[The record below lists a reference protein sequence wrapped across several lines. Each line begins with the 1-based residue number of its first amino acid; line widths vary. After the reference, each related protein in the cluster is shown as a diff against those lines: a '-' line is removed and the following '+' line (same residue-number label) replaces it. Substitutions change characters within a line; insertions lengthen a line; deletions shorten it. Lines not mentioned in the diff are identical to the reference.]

1 MERVRIVTAN
11 VNGVRA
17 AARKGLVALLSD
29 LGPDL
34 VCLQETRAFAE
45 QVPPLLEGYR
55 GHWHP
60 AERAGYSGVGVLV
73 REGGPFDE
81 ATVEDGLGVPEVDA
95 EGRLQHVRLGDLSVL
110 NAYAPS
116 GTMGDARQTV
126 KMTVLGYLTDL
137 VARLL
142 AEGREVL
149 LVGDLNVAHQE
160 VDLTNWRSNQKTS
173 GFLPEER
180 AWFGDLLDRG
190 LHDVVRDLAGPDTPV
205 YTWWSSRS
213 GARARNVG
221 WRLDHQLA
229 SRALAGRARTF
240 EVRREPV
247 VSDHAPLLVAY
258 DAE

>member
-1 MERVRIVTAN
+1 MACVRIVTAN

-17 AARKGLVALLSD
+17 AARKGLPNLLTD
-29 LGPDL
+29 LAADL
-34 VCLQETRAFAE
+34 VCLQETRAFAA

-55 GHWHP
+55 SHWHA
-60 AERAGYSGVGVLV
+60 AERAGYSGVGLLV

-81 ATVEDGLGVPEVDA
+81 ATVEDGIGVPEVDA
-95 EGRLQHVRLGDLSVL
+95 EGRLQHVRLGSLSVL
-110 NAYAPS
+110 NAYVPS
-116 GTMGDARQTV
+116 GTTGDARQAV
-126 KMTVLGYLTDL
+126 KMAVLARLTDL
-137 VARLL
+137 VDRLL
-142 AEGREVL
+142 AQGREVL
-149 LVGDLNVAHQE
+149 LVGDLNVAHQN

-180 AWFGDLLDRG
+180 AWFGDLLGRG
-190 LHDVVRDLAGPDTPV
+190 LRDVVRELAGPDTAV
-205 YTWWSSRS
+205 YTWWSMRS

-229 SRALAGRARTF
+229 SRALARRARTF

-247 VSDHAPLLVAY
+247 VSDHAPLLVTY